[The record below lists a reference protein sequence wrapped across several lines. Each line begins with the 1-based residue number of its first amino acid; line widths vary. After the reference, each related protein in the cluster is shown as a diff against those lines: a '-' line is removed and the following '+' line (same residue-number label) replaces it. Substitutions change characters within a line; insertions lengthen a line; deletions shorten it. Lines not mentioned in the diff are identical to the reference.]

1 MPSRASGRSPA
12 LVIALEGVSG
22 AGKTT
27 VAAALAERLGGRVIP
42 EAYERLGRT
51 PSLAYDSPEAL
62 GHLEHA
68 LLSEEAARFAEAE
81 HRRANGASVV
91 LDTSYLGPLT
101 YSWGLREVDGAT
113 PDLVASLVRKA
124 RELLDHNAL
133 GLPDLTLYLDVP
145 EELATTRAGEAS
157 RDHPAELRERHRQV
171 GRYERIL
178 YEREFPRTLPGRFA
192 VIAGEGRPGEIASA
206 VADRLER
213 FGAIPPAWRGEAERL
228 LTLFEP
234 AEVVV
239 PPAEEPTPPAPKKR
253 RPSTVKK

>member
-1 MPSRASGRSPA
+1 MPNRVTGRAPP
-12 LVIALEGVSG
+12 LVVALEGVSG

-27 VAAALAERLGGRVIP
+27 VAAALADRLGGKVIP
-42 EAYERLGRT
+42 EAYERLGRN
-51 PSLAYDSPEAL
+51 PSLSYDSPEAL
-62 GHLEHA
+62 RRLEQA
-68 LLSEEAARFAEAE
+68 LLSEEAARFADAE
-81 HRRANGASVV
+81 HERATGASVV
-91 LDTSYLGPLT
+91 LDTGFLGPLT
-101 YSWGLREVDGAT
+101 YSWGLREVDGAG
-113 PDLVASLVRKA
+113 PELVADLVRAA
-124 RELLDHNAL
+124 REMLDRNAL

-145 EELATTRAGEAS
+145 EELATARAGQAPD
-157 RDHPAELRERHRQV
+157 DHPVELRERHRQV

-192 VIAGEGRPGEIASA
+192 AIAGEGRPGEIASA

-239 PPAEEPTPPAPKKR
+239 PRAEPAPPPPSKR
-253 RPSTVKK
+253 RRAPTLKK